1 MKFNIKKNALLER
14 AFQSKIGIT
23 IYTYIPLSMFPYVST
38 CLAVL
43 GAGLFYLFIFP
54 LALWDIF
61 VI

>member
-23 IYTYIPLSMFPYVST
+23 IYSYIPLSMFPYVST

-54 LALWDIF
+54 LAL
-61 VI
+61 